1 VKNTAQLALTILAAA
16 TPLLAQ
22 DEFFEKKIRPVFA
35 ANCAACHNAKMKV
48 AGLDLTTA
56 EGFARG
62 GQSGPAVS
70 KLLKVTSYDESLKMP
85 PSGKLKDDELADL
98 KTWVDAGAKWPGPV
112 VTVTTDAAP
121 GPKNSREFTEA
132 EKKFWAFQPLQ
143 KPAVPATKDSAWV
156 KTPVDSFILAK
167 LEEKGLHPAGPADK
181 LTLLRRV
188 TFDLTGLPPTE
199 DEIKNFLADRSPKS
213 YENVVN
219 RLLASPRYG
228 EQWGR
233 HWLDIARYADS
244 TGNDE
249 DHRYPY
255 AWRYRDYV
263 IEAFNKD
270 LPYDQFV
277 REQVAGDLLPA
288 DKPGEI
294 NRRGT
299 VATGFLALGPKA
311 LAQKDRTKMFYDVYD
326 EQVDVVSRA
335 FMGVTLACARCHDH
349 KFDPLLTKDYY
360 SMISIFANTR
370 DFASKGSKLL
380 FRPLVPK
387 EDYDRYTAHQETVD
401 RKSLEIEDVTDE
413 QVDKY
418 TASLTPHLAEYMV
431 AARRVYD
438 GKGELAAV
446 AKETGLREDVLKQW
460 VEYLK
465 PDDKAS
471 AEASLEEWHKATPE
485 KVAEIAK
492 AYQERY
498 EKQNTEWIERMN
510 KWRATF
516 RKMTAEKN
524 MPPPPRPKFEMEKD
538 PFFYAVTFKGPFHV
552 GKKEREKLMPED
564 TKVRLAQLEKE
575 LKALKETSPPEP
587 DMACAVE
594 EGDRV
599 EQKVFIRGDYNS
611 PGPDAPPAFPLIL
624 TKFEQPKVQSG
635 SGRLELANWLTRPEN
650 PTTARVMAN
659 RIWLGH
665 FGDGIVRTPDNFGK
679 MGERPTNPELLDF
692 LASRFVESGWSVK
705 AMHRMILLS
714 NAYQMSSEITGE
726 ALQNDPDNRLLSHF
740 ARRRLTVE
748 EIRDGLLAADGTL
761 DLTMGGTLQKGFGTD
776 SENSN
781 DRLSLR
787 PEDIP
792 RRMVYVPLR
801 RANLPSLLNL
811 FDFGDATTPSGKR
824 PLTTIAP
831 QALFMMNSDF
841 VTQRSQNLSSQ
852 VMKDSPDGA
861 ARLRKLYV
869 KVLNREPVADELDAG
884 LSYVGNFQK
893 KFAARRT
900 EADAWFSLCRI
911 LIASNEFVYLD

>member
-1 VKNTAQLALTILAAA
+1 MNSPILLTITALAAA
-16 TPLLAQ
+16 AQLLAQ
-22 DEFFEKKIRPVFA
+22 DEFFEKKIRPVLA
-35 ANCAACHNAKMKV
+35 ANCAACHNAKVKV
-48 AGLDLTTA
+48 AGLDLTSA

-85 PSGKLKDDELADL
+85 PSGKLKDEELADL
-98 KTWVDAGAKWPGPV
+98 RTWVQAGASWPGAV
-112 VTVTTDAAP
+112 LTTEAAP
-121 GPKNSREFTEA
+121 RPKNSREFTEA
-132 EKKFWAFQPLQ
+132 EKKFWAFQPLR
-143 KPAVPATKDSAWV
+143 KPAVPATKDSTWV

-167 LEEKGLHPAGPADK
+167 LEEKGLSPAKPADK

-188 TFDLTGLPPTE
+188 TFDLTGLPPAE
-199 DEIKNFLADRSPKS
+199 EEIKSFLADHSPKA
-213 YENVVN
+213 YEKAVD
-219 RLLASPRYG
+219 RLLASSRYG

-233 HWLDIARYADS
+233 HWLDVARYADS

-277 REQVAGDLLPA
+277 REQIAGDLLPPEH
-288 DKPGEI
+288 PGEL
-294 NRRGT
+294 NRRGII
-299 VATGFLALGPKA
+299 ATGFLALGAKA

-360 SMISIFANTR
+360 SMIAIFANTR

-387 EDYDRYTAHQETVD
+387 EDYERYTKHQETVT
-401 RKSLEIEDVTDE
+401 RKTLEIEDVTDE
-413 QVDKY
+413 QLDKY
-418 TASLTPHLAEYMV
+418 TASLIPHLAEYML
-431 AARRVYD
+431 AARRVYAGNAD
-438 GKGELAAV
+438 ASVV
-446 AKETGLREDVLKQW
+446 AKDTSLREDVLKQW
-460 VEYLK
+460 VKYLQ
-465 PDDKAS
+465 PNDKAS
-471 AEASLEEWHKATPE
+471 ADASLDQWHNAPPE
-485 KVAEIAK
+485 KAADVAK
-492 AYQERY
+492 AYQQRY
-498 EKQNTEWIERMN
+498 ETRNAEWTERMN

-524 MPPPPRPKFEMEKD
+524 MPPPPRPKFAMEKD
-538 PFFYAVTFKGPFHV
+538 PFFYGVTFKGPFTV
-552 GKKEREKLMPED
+552 GKAEREKLMPEE
-564 TKVRLAQLEKE
+564 TKVRLAQLDTE
-575 LKALKETSPPEP
+575 LKALKDTSPPEP

-594 EGDRV
+594 EGDPV

-611 PGPDAPPAFPLIL
+611 PGPDAPQAFPLIL
-624 TKFEQPKVQSG
+624 TSFEQPKVQSG
-635 SGRLELANWLTRPEN
+635 SGRLELADWLTRPEN

-679 MGERPTNPELLDF
+679 MGERPTHPELLDF

-705 AMHRMILLS
+705 AIHRMILLS
-714 NAYQMSSEITGE
+714 NTYQMSSEITGE
-726 ALQNDPDNRLLSHF
+726 ALQNDPDNRLISHF
-740 ARRRLTVE
+740 ARRRLSVE

-811 FDFGDATTPSGKR
+811 FDFGDATTPAGKR

-841 VTQRSQNLSSQ
+841 VSQRSKNLSAQ
-852 VMKDSPDGA
+852 AMKDLPDAA
-861 ARLRKLYV
+861 ARLRRLYV
-869 KVLNREPVADELDAG
+869 KILNREPVADELDAG
-884 LSYVGNFQK
+884 LSYVANFQK
-893 KFAARRT
+893 KFAAKRT
-900 EADAWFSLCRI
+900 ETDAWFSLCRI
-911 LIASNEFVYLD
+911 LIASNEFVYVD